1 MKFSVLPLVA
11 LLLMLAAFLP
21 SLGNPK
27 TYLIETDGRSNG
39 PGIAAAFEDPM
50 SIKNPS

>member
-1 MKFSVLPLVA
+1 MKCSVLPLVA

-39 PGIAAAFEDPM
+39 PGIQPPYWHQE
-50 SIKNPS
+50 PSMK